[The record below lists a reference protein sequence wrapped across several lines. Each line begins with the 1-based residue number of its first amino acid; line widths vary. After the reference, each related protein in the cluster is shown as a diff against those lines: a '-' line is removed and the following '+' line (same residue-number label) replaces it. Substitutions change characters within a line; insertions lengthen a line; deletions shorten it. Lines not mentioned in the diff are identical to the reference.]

1 MISDLLIVLAV
12 LAFAGIVVCFKGQKM
27 LAMAL
32 AILAFVFTYQFLSVE
47 WGASPTGI
55 VAALAVSVVAVLL
68 VSYAQS
74 VAFFL
79 VGFLTGILIGNIV
92 VGFLPAMQSYIH
104 WVIILCCALI
114 LGFLSRH
121 YQKQIIRI
129 LTAICG
135 GYFLSVFTLLLI
147 VHIDNLGVF
156 EMGNIMDTATGL
168 ISYMS
173 SSLLQDQPL
182 LGLVLTVIYSV
193 CGILYQ
199 RKHH

>member
-12 LAFAGIVVCFKGQKM
+12 LAFAGMIVCFKGQKM

-47 WGASPTGI
+47 WGASPTGV

-74 VAFFL
+74 IAFFL
-79 VGFLTGILIGNIV
+79 VGFLTGILIGNIA

-104 WVIILCCALI
+104 WIIILSCALI

-121 YQKQIIRI
+121 YQKQIIRV

-168 ISYMS
+168 ITYMS
-173 SSLLQDQPL
+173 SSLLQEQPL
-182 LGLVLTVIYSV
+182 LGFVLTVIYSI

>member
-1 MISDLLIVLAV
+1 MISNLLIVLAL
-12 LAFAGIVVCFKGQKM
+12 LAFAGIVVCFRGQKM

-74 VAFFL
+74 IAFFL
-79 VGFLTGILIGNIV
+79 VGFLTGILIGNIA
-92 VGFLPAMQSYIH
+92 VGFLPAMQNYIH
-104 WVIILCCALI
+104 WVIILCFALI

-129 LTAICG
+129 LTGICG
-135 GYFLSVFTLLLI
+135 GYFLAVFTLLLI

-156 EMGNIMDTATGL
+156 EMGNIMDTATSL
-168 ISYMS
+168 ITYMS

-182 LGLVLTVIYSV
+182 LGLVLTVIYSI

>member
-12 LAFAGIVVCFKGQKM
+12 LAFAGMIVCFKGQKM

-47 WGASPTGI
+47 WGASPTGV

-74 VAFFL
+74 IAFFL
-79 VGFLTGILIGNIV
+79 VGFLTGILIGNIA

-104 WVIILCCALI
+104 WIIILCCALI

-168 ISYMS
+168 ITYMS
-173 SSLLQDQPL
+173 SSLLQEQPL
-182 LGLVLTVIYSV
+182 LGFVLTVIYSI

>member
-12 LAFAGIVVCFKGQKM
+12 LAFAGMIVCFKGQKM

-47 WGASPTGI
+47 WGASPTGV

-74 VAFFL
+74 IAFFL
-79 VGFLTGILIGNIV
+79 VGFLTGILIGNIA

-104 WVIILCCALI
+104 WIIILSCALI

-121 YQKQIIRI
+121 YQKQIIRV

-168 ISYMS
+168 ITYMS
-173 SSLLQDQPL
+173 SSLLQEQPL
-182 LGLVLTVIYSV
+182 LGFILTVIYSI